1 LEQVIA
7 YSEDNLTAQHV
18 NDIYGIAT
26 TQDKLKLLKA
36 IQNQDVGV
44 LMEEIESITQK
55 NIDIRRLT
63 NDLMEL
69 LKESVIYAYTKDSK
83 LLMKLTIEEAK
94 SLNVISSPIAL
105 KMIDD
110 LMETTEKYRSASDV
124 LSYFEI
130 GLLKLIGHL
139 NAPLSQSASY
149 QQDPIKTEKPKTVK
163 VEKEIKVEREIVV
176 EPLIIEKPSVQKGPE
191 PIVEPSVEKAEP
203 KEEKISEAKIVPQ
216 GDTFVLDLDVPE
228 VKPTKKLKN
237 IELSDDFIL
246 QLMLSAEKQL
256 RIKDNQNWENIKN
269 HKGDS
274 RYMKA
279 ANMIDESMIQASGP
293 QFNLITF
300 ENKLKVSTVNEAN
313 NIDDLAKLTKE
324 VLGRET
330 RLYALSFADYERVRD
345 LFIQYRNEGKL
356 PEKQSLEFFPKKAP
370 KAKKDNEI
378 LNNTNEFFD
387 GNVSFI
393 GESDE

>member
-1 LEQVIA
+1 
-7 YSEDNLTAQHV
+7 
-18 NDIYGIAT
+18 
-26 TQDKLKLLKA
+26 
-36 IQNQDVGV
+36 
-44 LMEEIESITQK
+44 
-55 NIDIRRLT
+55 
-63 NDLMEL
+63 
-69 LKESVIYAYTKDSK
+69 
-83 LLMKLTIEEAK
+83 
-94 SLNVISSPIAL
+94 
-105 KMIDD
+105 
-110 LMETTEKYRSASDV
+110 
-124 LSYFEI
+124 
-130 GLLKLIGHL
+130 
-139 NAPLSQSASY
+139 
-149 QQDPIKTEKPKTVK
+149 
-163 VEKEIKVEREIVV
+163 
-176 EPLIIEKPSVQKGPE
+176 LIIEKPSVQKGPE

-378 LNNTNEFFD
+378 LNNTNELFD